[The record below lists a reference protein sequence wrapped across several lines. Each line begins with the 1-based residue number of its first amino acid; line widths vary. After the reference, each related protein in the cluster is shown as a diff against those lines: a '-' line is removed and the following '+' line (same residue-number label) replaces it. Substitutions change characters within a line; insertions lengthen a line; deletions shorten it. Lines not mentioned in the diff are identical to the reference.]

1 MRESA
6 SYHRGGSAARVP
18 PPSAPG
24 PRAAR
29 GRAKIRK
36 KQYRDIPFHR
46 NVRVFGWKGGGNRR
60 IPTGTH
66 RTRGVR
72 AYAAPSNIAHHDQAC
87 TMTSTLTHGSTNN
100 AHRIAAIKAKQAR
113 NDQVG
118 VPAAV
123 ALGLAYRAL

>member
-1 MRESA
+1 MHRIIVAAAQRA
-6 SYHRGGSAARVP
+6 SP
-18 PPSAPG
+18 PLLRPG
-24 PRAAR
+24 R
-29 GRAKIRK
+29 GRPAEGRK
-36 KQYRDIPFHR
+36 SVKNNIATFPSIGTFA
-46 NVRVFGWKGGGNRR
+46 FSGGGNRR